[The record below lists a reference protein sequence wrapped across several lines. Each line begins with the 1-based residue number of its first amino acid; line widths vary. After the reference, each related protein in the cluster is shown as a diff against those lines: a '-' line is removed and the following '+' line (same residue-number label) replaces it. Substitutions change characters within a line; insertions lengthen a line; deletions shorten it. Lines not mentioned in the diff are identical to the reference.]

1 MENELNILFWLG
13 TFIMITMALMVM
25 ALLIAYQKNINAYH
39 NEHLK
44 QQLKVI
50 IETEHKQRARLA
62 KDLHDGLCCDLAT
75 IQNFVA
81 LYESSK
87 DKEVKEMALE
97 EVKLGLLECYNQTLS
112 LSYNLSPPLIKSNP
126 LELIIKNYI
135 SRINKVSNISI
146 EVKANSQSFELK
158 ELVKLEF
165 YRILQELIQNIL
177 KHSFATVVSIDLNW
191 NNSSLVISVLDNGI
205 AYNSKLD
212 YRESSNGLGLSNI
225 QTRIKQINA
234 VFNHQI
240 LDTGNLVTITFNNYD
255 Y

>member
-13 TFIMITMALMVM
+13 TFIMITMALIVV
-25 ALLIAYQKNINAYH
+25 ALLIAYQKNIKAYH

-50 IETEHKQRARLA
+50 IETEHKQRAHLA

-87 DKEVKEMALE
+87 DKKIGKMALE
-97 EVKLGLLECYNQTLS
+97 EVKLGLLDCYNQTLS
-112 LSYNLSPPLIKSNP
+112 LSYNLSPPLVNGNP
-126 LELIIKNYI
+126 LELIIKNYV

-146 EVKANSQSFELK
+146 EVKANCQSFELK

-191 NNSSLVISVLDNGI
+191 NHSSLVISVLDNGI

-212 YRESSNGLGLSNI
+212 YKASGNGLGLSNI

-240 LDTGNLVTITFNNYD
+240 LDKGNLITITFNNYD